1 MLNIIQGAMMN
12 KQELK
17 QIIIEQLIGLKE
29 SYDKPTPNTPTII
42 REIQRKFQKVVD
54 KYKKYQVQDTT
65 IPSAPD
71 TNKFRASVGGFIKLV
86 VNEQNHEKYT
96 VNF

>member
-1 MLNIIQGAMMN
+1 
-12 KQELK
+12 
-17 QIIIEQLIGLKE
+17 
-29 SYDKPTPNTPTII
+29 
-42 REIQRKFQKVVD
+42 
-54 KYKKYQVQDTT
+54 VQDTT